1 MRFDARRLKGL
12 IENHLRYTGSSR
24 AQAILDDW
32 DAMLP
37 KFVKITP
44 VDYRRALNDMR
55 ARAAETETAALAGE

>member
-1 MRFDARRLKGL
+1 
-12 IENHLRYTGSSR
+12 
-24 AQAILDDW
+24 
-32 DAMLP
+32 MLP